1 MAGSQ
6 DLPCAIDDGRWHLQQ
21 LGKHGGDLSETAIGE
36 LDFRKALVYPFGKF
50 HDLHLAVG
58 QHPHHRHNHLCCGH
72 IRGHLEQRQPQT
84 LGQSNVSVLE
94 LTQKPGLDSQG
105 GGLALGQGLQ
115 QVGDGIFIV
124 PQGVA
129 GSDEQLA
136 AAQPGLNVRYLHAV
150 HAGNGV
156 VKPRLPCQKPAFA
169 QAAGFHR
176 FTNSQHCCLLL
187 SCNLCS
193 DFTIP
198 TSKLQ
203 IITITFF
210 TPSETH
216 SDMCL
221 SFFLL

>member
-1 MAGSQ
+1 MIFFDSYLLLMA
-6 DLPCAIDDGRWHLQQ
+6 
-21 LGKHGGDLSETAIGE
+21 
-36 LDFRKALVYPFGKF
+36 
-50 HDLHLAVG
+50 
-58 QHPHHRHNHLCCGH
+58 
-72 IRGHLEQRQPQT
+72 
-84 LGQSNVSVLE
+84 
-94 LTQKPGLDSQG
+94 
-105 GGLALGQGLQ
+105 
-115 QVGDGIFIV
+115 
-124 PQGVA
+124 
-129 GSDEQLA
+129 
-136 AAQPGLNVRYLHAV
+136 PGLNVRHLHAV

-221 SFFLL
+221 SFFCSFSDKYSDMFFIPSLLLNAGFFSIFSIVRINRILCVASI